1 MDKFE
6 DMVEDLELNEDMVE
20 CKECFD
26 LFPKA
31 EGVKLEVGYICPTCQ
46 RRVHTDGAAAEPD
59 FKLDQFALTNDL
71 YTQEFPDVT
80 EYAPDTTKD
89 WEREPTVMDALDT
102 LIKDEYDA
110 IEAYEEADE
119 TIQHLPMDEDEKDDI
134 LDTIGHIKEEEEEHI
149 DELKDL
155 TDEDQEDEE
164 DEEDDG
170 DEDEKE
176 IEESA
181 DKQTLVESVNLPTWV
196 GYTNNGEFVG
206 AVRAATEEEA
216 YERLEREYA
225 CEWVPMGYE
234 PDELMVELAGE
245 GEVFDE
251 AEYLTEAEA
260 GFFRKTLNKL
270 GNKVKRVVNK
280 ATKATININEI
291 FSKGYYIHIVGPKK
305 EDIVDANGKPC
316 QNQRA
321 QTLDSAEKIAKGHS
335 VRFNNANVEIIA
347 IKEGVTI
354 SDPQI
359 KKLVDKYGWKLEV
372 YNNGKPTTTSG
383 RDDINKRIKELVIAN
398 QNSVEAGETFIP
410 IDEVKEELKKEL
422 GKIIPPAG
430 YTEESYAEYKEA
442 WDAIIEE
449 IDAAEEAADLEDF
462 DVAAKKEAAE
472 ELLEKK
478 DGGLDGDG
486 DEDDVAKKLEE
497 ARADCLAILGEKI
510 PPEGY
515 TPESYEQYSKKY
527 DQYKS
532 SIESAKQ
539 LKTLTDVYPKEL
551 MERVPKLNALLKKAN
566 GGGGSGGSEGKE
578 EDTVEDNEDLELLKK
593 MALKALQKGKEKPD
607 AYTEDS
613 YADYESEIQ
622 TKSEAIKKATQS
634 SKVQAFIDKLPTWLE
649 KLKALL
655 DPKEEEAPE
664 DTGTEDE
671 DTSDKINELK
681 EKITKAV
688 TTSKDTTTEK
698 RDTYSEASFKD
709 YLEAVEKLLTAVEG
723 CKSEDELKAL
733 GFKTLD
739 DAGIE
744 VYIKEKLDSILKLR
758 ETGESEDENP
768 EDETPEEDEVNLDE
782 FIEKL
787 TARFFSEVVKNS
799 EKDKYTEES
808 WNAYDEAIVDYA
820 ETVIKELKSEEEY
833 KELDAGLAAKI
844 EEFNKLLVLKPA
856 EEENEDFGE
865 TASEDLEAERA
876 ELIKIL
882 NDLRDTVEKEEYTEE
897 SYEKFLAAI
906 EASIKKMREAETL
919 ETLLDIMP
927 QAEFEEAKKLLVAK
941 DTSDT
946 GDTDTEEE
954 DTEKDTEEEASGF
967 SGKLSELSDVQLARM
982 YSALTGKGVGYTDK
996 SKTKLSNNWHKEMN
1010 KLRRKLKGLGENF
1023 EREDELLECIRKIIE
1038 EDLKSTEDAVAE
1050 LKDTG
1055 SKLKSAAAGMKNM
1068 TQAMREEYHKYA
1080 NPAELKAMEDLEAV
1094 IEVAKNDALSSMQNW
1109 GIDISESDAQGWMSG
1124 NKEYE
1129 YQFMLDYEGIDE
1141 DEEEDIQD
1149 QLQSMIENTVLSQY
1163 TLPPELSGIRISV
1176 ALPDPDLSDDDEG
1189 TKRASL
1195 FVDVTFARNLL

>member
-1 MDKFE
+1 MDKFD

-31 EGVKLEVGYICPTCQ
+31 DGVKLDVGYICPTCQ
-46 RRVHTDGAAAEPD
+46 RRVDTDGMTKTWTRVNEAPE
-59 FKLDQFALTNDL
+59 FELDQFALTNDL

-89 WEREPTVMDALDT
+89 WESEPTVMDALDT

-110 IEAYEEADE
+110 IDAYEAADE
-119 TIQHLPMDEDEKDDI
+119 TIQHLPMDEEEKGDI
-134 LDTIGHIKEEEEEHI
+134 LDTIDHIKEEEEEHI

-155 TDEDQEDEE
+155 ADEDQKEDEDKDE
-164 DEEDDG
+164 DKDEDDK
-170 DEDEKE
+170 DEKE

-181 DKQTLVESVNLPTWV
+181 DKQILVESVNLPTWV
-196 GYTNNGEFVG
+196 GYTDNGEFVG

-234 PDELMVELAGE
+234 PDELLVELAGE
-245 GEVFDE
+245 DEVFDE
-251 AEYLTEAEA
+251 TEYLTEAEA
-260 GFFRKTLNKL
+260 GFFKKTLNKL
-270 GNKVKRVVNK
+270 GNKAKQVVNK

-291 FSKGYYIHIVGPKK
+291 FSEGYYIHIVGPKK

-372 YNNGKPTTTSG
+372 YNGGKPTTTSG

-398 QNSVEAGETFIP
+398 QNSAEAGETFTP

-430 YTEESYAEYKEA
+430 YTEESYAKYKEA

-449 IDAAEEAADLEDF
+449 IDAAGKAAELEDF
-462 DVAAKKEAAE
+462 DVAGKKDAAE
-472 ELLEKK
+472 KLLEKK
-478 DGGLDGDG
+478 DGGLDDDG
-486 DEDDVAKKLEE
+486 DEDDAAKKLEE
-497 ARADCLAILGEKI
+497 ARANCLAILGEKI
-510 PPEGY
+510 KPEGY

-527 DQYKS
+527 EQYKS
-532 SIESAKQ
+532 SIEGAKQ
-539 LKTLTDVYPKEL
+539 LKTLTEVYPKEL
-551 MERVPKLNALLKKAN
+551 KERVPKLNALLKKAD
-566 GGGGSGGSEGKE
+566 GGGGSGGTGGSDGKD

-607 AYTEDS
+607 TYTEDS

-634 SKVQAFIDKLPTWLE
+634 SKVQAFIDKLPAWLE

-671 DTSDKINELK
+671 DTADKINELK

-709 YLEAVEKLLTAVEG
+709 YLEAVEKLLTAIEG

-744 VYIKEKLDSILKLR
+744 VYIKEKLDSILKPH

-768 EDETPEEDEVNLDE
+768 EDENPEEDEVNLDE
-782 FIEKL
+782 LIEKL

-820 ETVIKELKSEEEY
+820 ETVLKELKSEEEY

-856 EEENEDFGE
+856 EEENEDSGE

-876 ELIKIL
+876 ELIKAL
-882 NDLRDTVEKEEYTEE
+882 SDLRDTIEKEGYTEE

-906 EASIKKMREAETL
+906 EASIKKMKEAETL
-919 ETLLDIMP
+919 EALLDIMP

-941 DTSDT
+941 NTSDT

-954 DTEKDTEEEASGF
+954 DAEEDTEEEASGF
-967 SGKLSELSDVQLARM
+967 SGKLSELSDLQLARM
-982 YSALTGKGVGYTDK
+982 YAALKGQGVGYADK
-996 SKTKLSNNWHKEMN
+996 SKTKLSDKWHKEMN

-1050 LKDTG
+1050 LEDTG
-1055 SKLKSAAAGMKNM
+1055 SKLKSAASSLSNM
-1068 TQAMREEYHKYA
+1068 TSAMKESILNLSPADFAECVDSSRVELWGLEEPEDGVAQAVLIKSY
-1080 NPAELKAMEDLEAV
+1080 D
-1094 IEVAKNDALSSMQNW
+1094 EVSS
-1109 GIDISESDAQGWMSG
+1109 
-1124 NKEYE
+1124 
-1129 YQFMLDYEGIDE
+1129 
-1141 DEEEDIQD
+1141 EDIQSCHD
-1149 QLQSMIENTVLSQY
+1149 EMLDLGGMFTFIFTASGKPSLWGWNAEQLR
-1163 TLPPELSGIRISV
+1163 ELNQAGFKGISFDNPAYEEAISL
-1176 ALPDPDLSDDDEG
+1176 AWHI
-1189 TKRASL
+1189 K
-1195 FVDVTFARNLL
+1195 